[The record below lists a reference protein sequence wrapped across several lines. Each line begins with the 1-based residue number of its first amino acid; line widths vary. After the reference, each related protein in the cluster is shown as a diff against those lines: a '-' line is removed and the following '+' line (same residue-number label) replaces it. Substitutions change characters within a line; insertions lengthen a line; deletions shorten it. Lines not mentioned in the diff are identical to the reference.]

1 MNLRIIIILAA
12 LGVIFGSALSGFAQT
27 DDMKMPLAGGYAKA
41 ATTDAEVVAAVK
53 FAVKAQAKKQRAK
66 ISLVSINQ
74 AEQQVVAGRNYRLCL
89 KVETT
94 EKGKKTKTSKIVQ
107 AIVFQNL
114 KQKLSLTS
122 WTETDCGATELPLN
136 Q

>member
-12 LGVIFGSALSGFAQT
+12 LGLIFGSAVCGFAQT
-27 DDMKMPLAGGYAKA
+27 DTKMPVAGGYGNAD
-41 ATTDAEVVAAVK
+41 TTNAEVVAAAK
-53 FAVKAQAKKQRAK
+53 FAVKAQTKKQRAK
-66 ISLVSINQ
+66 ITFVSVNQ

-89 KVETT
+89 KVDVI
-94 EKGKKTKTSKIVQ
+94 EKGKKSKTSKTVQ

-122 WTETDCGATELPLN
+122 WTETDCGATESPTN